1 MAVIDTGVYLHG
13 ERVARALAPAEAIA
27 EARRIGGVV
36 WIALHETDAAE
47 LQSVAAL
54 LHLHPLA
61 VAECLRG
68 HQRAKLEHYAGLPG
82 GDQTFLVLQ
91 PARYLDASETVE
103 FTEIGV
109 FVGPDFIVTVHA
121 EGDVLDV
128 DHLRLRLEAHP
139 EVLIQGSYAGLWA
152 ILENL
157 MHLYGPVT
165 DGVENDIDEI
175 EEQLFSRESGVS
187 ARIFKLQREVIDLA
201 HATSPLVDMLDRLQQ
216 IVAAAAG
223 KTEAPVFRDL
233 DDRARHLVARVAGFK
248 HTLDNAL
255 TVDATLSD
263 QARNEEMR
271 RMTET
276 SLEQADQVKKISSWA
291 AVGFAPTIIAGIYG
305 MNFVHMPEL
314 DWWWGY
320 PFALGLMAAA
330 STTLY
335 LVFRRVGWL

>member
-1 MAVIDTGVYLHG
+1 MAIIDTGVYVGG
-13 ERVARALAPAEAIA
+13 ELVTRGLPPEEAVAQAREAS
-27 EARRIGGVV
+27 GVV
-36 WIALHETDAAE
+36 WIGLQQSDAEHLHLVEG
-47 LQSVAAL
+47 L
-54 LHLHPLA
+54 LGLHPLA
-61 VAECLRG
+61 VAECLHG
-68 HQRAKLEHYAGLPG
+68 HQRAKLEHF

-91 PARYLDASETVE
+91 PARYVDSSETVE

-109 FVGPDFIVTVHA
+109 FVGPDYVVTVH
-121 EGDVLDV
+121 GDDEVVDV
-128 DHLRLRLEAHP
+128 GQIRSRLEAHP
-139 EVLIQGSYAGLWA
+139 EILIQGSYAGLWA
-152 ILENL
+152 ILESL
-157 MHLYGPVT
+157 MRLYSPVT

-175 EEQLFSRESGVS
+175 EEELFQRDVGVS
-187 ARIFKLQREVIDLA
+187 HRIFKLQREVIDLQ

-223 KTEAPVFRDL
+223 TTEAPVFRDL

-263 QARNEEMR
+263 QESNEEMR
-271 RMTET
+271 RMTQT
-276 SLEQADQVKKISSWA
+276 SLDQADQVKKISSWA
-291 AVGFAPTIIAGIYG
+291 AVGFAPTIVAGIYG
-305 MNFVHMPEL
+305 MNFVNMPEL

-335 LVFRRVGWL
+335 FVFRRVGWL